1 MWSEY
6 RHRAATTTSSEE
18 DVKLTLS
25 LQDEGREKE
34 AGCRALHPANDQ
46 HVIMRACPKRK

>member
-1 MWSEY
+1 M
-6 RHRAATTTSSEE
+6 HKADTTTSSDE

-25 LQDEGREKE
+25 LQDEGGEKE

-46 HVIMRACPKRK
+46 HVIMRACPKGK